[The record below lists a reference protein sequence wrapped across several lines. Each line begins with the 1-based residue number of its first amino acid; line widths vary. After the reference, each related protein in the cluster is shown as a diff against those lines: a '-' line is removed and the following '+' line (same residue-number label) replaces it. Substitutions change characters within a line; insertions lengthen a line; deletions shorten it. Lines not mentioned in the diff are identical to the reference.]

1 MKKPLIYFPVW
12 LSLILLLLFFLAAFD
27 LLPMQGRVA
36 DAAFA
41 RD

>member
-12 LSLILLLLFFLAAFD
+12 LGLILLFFPAAFD